1 MLGSS
6 ANMTAIASWFVLGVA
21 KGGNTAIA
29 VRPKGTNPD
38 ARRIFA
44 GLAVI
49 TPPPKGEAP
58 PPMAPGWTAPV
69 D

>member
-1 MLGSS
+1 
-6 ANMTAIASWFVLGVA
+6 MTAMASWFLLGVA

-58 PPMAPGWTAPV
+58 PPGVPGSV
-69 D
+69 DPKD

>member
-6 ANMTAIASWFVLGVA
+6 ANMTAMAGTVLGLS

-29 VRPKGTNPD
+29 VRPKGTNAV
-38 ARRIFA
+38 ARRMFA

-58 PPMAPGWTAPV
+58 PPMAPGWIDPV